1 MNLSGALPS
10 AIPAVAALPADV
22 KSAIPALTV
31 MLVNGG
37 VTILIAIMILVAG
50 WIVANWMGRWAH
62 DLVGR
67 SHYIDDTLKPLV
79 YSFARYAVLAIT
91 IVAVLSQFGVQTTSL
106 IALLGAAG
114 LAVGLALQGT
124 LSNVASGVMLL
135 ILRPFRV
142 YDKIKIADAAGTVRE
157 IGLFRTDIVTD
168 DGTYISVP
176 NATIFSGTIINASRE
191 TTRRTNFTIEI
202 DRAEDLDRVE
212 KDILECLARDPRVLK
227 APAARI
233 DIDTLGPISTTL
245 SVQAWLRNND
255 FLANVS
261 EIKKHVRQ
269 ALQTGE
275 VAAPVPVP
283 PPAVAPWQP
292 PAEPQADENRANK
305 PN

>member
-1 MNLSGALPS
+1 MNITGALPS

-37 VTILIAIMILVAG
+37 VTILIAILILVAG
-50 WIVANWMGRWAH
+50 WVLANWMGRWAH

-114 LAVGLALQGT
+114 LAIGLALQGT

-142 YDKIKIADAAGTVRE
+142 YDKIKIADATGTVRE
-157 IGLFRTDIVTD
+157 IGLFRTDMVTD
-168 DGTYISVP
+168 EGNYISIP
-176 NATIFSGTIINASRE
+176 NATIFSGTIVNVSRE
-191 TTRRTNFTIEI
+191 TTRRTNFSVEI

-212 KDILECLARDPRVLK
+212 KAILECLARDPRVLK
-227 APAARI
+227 SPSARV

-245 SVQAWLRNND
+245 TVQAWLQNNN
-255 FLANVS
+255 FLATVS
-261 EIKKHVRQ
+261 DLKKRVRQ
-269 ALQTGE
+269 ALQAGE
-275 VAAPVPVP
+275 VAAPIPVP

-292 PAEPQADENRANK
+292 PAEQKPDENRTNK

>member
-1 MNLSGALPS
+1 MNIYGALPS

-37 VTILIAIMILVAG
+37 VTILIAILILVAG
-50 WIVANWMGRWAH
+50 WVLANWMGRWAH

-142 YDKIKIADAAGTVRE
+142 YDKIKIADATGTVRE
-157 IGLFRTDIVTD
+157 IGLFRTDMVTD
-168 DGTYISVP
+168 EGNYISIP
-176 NATIFSGTIINASRE
+176 NATIFSGTIVNVSRE
-191 TTRRTNFTIEI
+191 TTRRTNFSVEI

-212 KDILECLARDPRVLK
+212 KAILECLARDPRILK
-227 APAARI
+227 APAARV

-245 SVQAWLRNND
+245 TVQAWLRNND
-255 FLANVS
+255 FLATVS
-261 EIKKHVRQ
+261 DIKKHVRQ
-269 ALQTGE
+269 ALQAGE

-292 PAEPQADENRANK
+292 PAEPQSDENRANK